1 MQAPAAAPPVQ
12 AGGLLLTINNIF
24 DMVTKILGPLGAWLR
39 GEQGRSLLGWSG
51 IAMLTVAVIWALLV
65 FLR

>member
-1 MQAPAAAPPVQ
+1 
-12 AGGLLLTINNIF
+12 
-24 DMVTKILGPLGAWLR
+24 MVTKILGPLGAWLR